1 VKALLR
7 MAVVWNIPTACD
19 RATAD
24 FVISSPLMDMEYDR
38 IVPDYDSYRTR
49 KIPGLAESKKR
60 RAPEIS
66 PPPV

>member
-1 VKALLR
+1 MKALLP

-49 KIPGLAESKKR
+49 KIPGLTEPKNR
-60 RAPEIS
+60 RATDVL
-66 PPPV
+66 PPLV